1 MNQAIVRFRPIKY
14 VLPKY
19 LYYCLQY
26 DETLRDVIN
35 ETRGVV
41 GQSNIS
47 VSQSRN
53 LIMPIPPLEE
63 QAEIVNKLEEMIK
76 REEIALSLVSDEKN
90 LDELKQSI
98 LSKAFRGELG
108 TNDPTEENAIEL
120 LKEVLQE
127 QVK

>member
-1 MNQAIVRFRPIKY
+1 MNIVGPLLKKIAIIPEEYTEMNMNQAIVRFRPIKY

-53 LIMPIPPLEE
+53 LVMPILFIEE
-63 QAEIVNKLEEMIK
+63 RAVIVNKLEELIE
-76 REEIALSLVSDEKN
+76 REEIALNRVSDEK
-90 LDELKQSI
+90 K
-98 LSKAFRGELG
+98 LG
-108 TNDPTEENAIEL
+108 KPI
-120 LKEVLQE
+120 KIRIYGWCR
-127 QVK
+127 